1 MFLISLFQ
9 VSEGTREDDTDKD
22 KDEGIGMAGALAR
35 ALEMRAKV
43 IQDESGTCFNF

>member
-1 MFLISLFQ
+1 MFLILLFQ
-9 VSEGTREDDTDKD
+9 VSEGTREDDTDK
-22 KDEGIGMAGALAR
+22 EGIGMAGALAR